1 MWLGERK
8 ESESS
13 LSLREARG
21 TAAGKA
27 RVPACYDPSTEE
39 AEAGE
44 KP

>member
-13 LSLREARG
+13 LSLREA
-21 TAAGKA
+21 K
-27 RVPACYDPSTEE
+27 PASWLAYNSSPEE
-39 AEAGE
+39 AEVRE